1 MEFKFYSRDYS
12 PKWVL
17 FFVVS
22 VLIHILAIMLIFLYF
37 SDTNLELSVK
47 EVNIKFISTQRPETS
62 RSLSDVQQI
71 QTTKKNIS
79 KDEVDDIVYEIVS
92 PKISKSLS
100 DASDTSDLAKPTK
113 EITVSD
119 RKIGS
124 ELKRYERASEQT
136 PSSIKGSKEG
146 EISKDV
152 DENEL
157 LSGKPTPL
165 PSSKGSTTDSI
176 SGNISWIKGGPR
188 KVVEW
193 YSPEIPPNILR
204 KQTEI
209 ILTFY
214 IEPSGFV
221 SRVEVLKTSGEPL
234 VDEIVLKTM
243 RRIRFNPAN
252 FSTVAN
258 VSITITPK

>member
-1 MEFKFYSRDYS
+1 MELKFYSRDYT
-12 PKWVL
+12 PKWFL
-17 FFVVS
+17 FSIVSILVHIFV
-22 VLIHILAIMLIFLYF
+22 IMLIFLYF

-47 EVNIKFISTQRPETS
+47 EVNIKFISTQRPETL
-62 RSLSDVQQI
+62 RSLSDVQQP
-71 QTTKKNIS
+71 QTVRKQIS

-100 DASDTSDLAKPTK
+100 DVIDIPDLAKPTK
-113 EITVSD
+113 DIIVSD

-124 ELKRYERASEQT
+124 DLKRYERTSDQASST
-136 PSSIKGSKEG
+136 IKGSKEG

-152 DENEL
+152 DESEL

-176 SGNISWIKGGPR
+176 SGNISWVRGGPR

-193 YSPEIPPNILR
+193 YSPDIPPNILR

-221 SRVEVLKTSGEPL
+221 SRVEILKTSGEPL
-234 VDEIVLKTM
+234 IDEIVLKTM
-243 RRIRFNPAN
+243 RRIRFNQAS